1 MFKKFLLILLFLII
15 FTGVASAA
23 DNSTDIIEE
32 ADDGDMLSD
41 SAKSIRDTSDN
52 IYSAEEGSTVKLNG
66 TYVGTTSIS
75 IDKNVTIEGED

>member
-1 MFKKFLLILLFLII
+1 
-15 FTGVASAA
+15 
-23 DNSTDIIEE
+23 
-32 ADDGDMLSD
+32 MLSD